1 MKRRINVLATLVSSK
16 CLFPA
21 FCRKQEALVFTNDE
35 TERQGWSAVP
45 KAIEEKVAGNISFS
59 HQVVSQ
65 CVEMDNHFTGLI
77 S

>member
-1 MKRRINVLATLVSSK
+1 M
-16 CLFPA
+16 
-21 FCRKQEALVFTNDE
+21 FTNDE

-65 CVEMDNHFTGLI
+65 CVETDNHFTGLI